1 MSSLAMKVLEWQAK
15 GRVGISSA
23 TMASIALGM
32 EKNFYHGRFDAPS
45 DPADLRRCMLLVEEI
60 PEIKDSF
67 PEIAKRVKRFAPILR
82 EWDHLVSLL
91 KEELKRPD
99 KRAPETYALMKELN
113 KAA

>member
-1 MSSLAMKVLEWQAK
+1 MSDLAMKVLNWQAK

-23 TMASIALGM
+23 TMASIALGL

-45 DPADLRRCMLLVEEI
+45 DPEDLLRCMILVEYI

-67 PEIAKRVKRFAPILR
+67 NEIAKRVKSFAPILR
-82 EWDHLVSLL
+82 EWDRLTGLL

-99 KRAPETYALMKELN
+99 NRAPETYALMKELR